1 MMARTVFRVSLFLA
15 LALAG
20 CATAAPAPPVTV
32 ARPPAAP
39 AGSPPPES
47 PVPPP
52 PAIPAPSA
60 PVAPPSPGGAPP
72 PGTAA
77 PPAAAAPLPPAPVAP
92 SAVAAASALDRGR
105 ALLARGQMVAAAAA
119 FRETLRAQPDEVDAR
134 AGLGAALAAVG
145 DLDAAAEELRAG
157 LRRQP
162 DALSLR
168 LALAR
173 VLVAR
178 QEWPAAREE
187 LERVL
192 AAQPETLDAR
202 YSLGVVRYAQG
213 DVAGAIDAY
222 RRVLAAE
229 PGQVDARY
237 SLALVLKLA
246 QRDAEATPEF
256 VTAAEAGHARA
267 QFFAGTAYAGGLGVP
282 RDLAAAVRWWFSA
295 AEQGVPQADQALAQ
309 LRQVA
314 LGRSRRPPA
323 DVQAAASAF
332 ADYRASL
339 AREYPA
345 VTPAGDESLGMA
357 LLRVGRGS
365 EAVPVLIREAA
376 ALSEPAARQLETLYE
391 QGLDGQIPA
400 RDARILTYLQSAAA
414 EGRRPAIR

>member
-1 MMARTVFRVSLFLA
+1 MMARIVVRIIVVLA

-20 CATAAPAPPVTV
+20 CATAPSAPPATGARPPDAPAAPPVAV
-32 ARPPAAP
+32 PSPPAPSSP
-39 AGSPPPES
+39 A

-52 PAIPAPSA
+52 
-60 PVAPPSPGGAPP
+60 
-72 PGTAA
+72 AA
-77 PPAAAAPLPPAPVAP
+77 LE
-92 SAVAAASALDRGR
+92 RGR
-105 ALLARGQMVAAAAA
+105 ALLARGEMVAAAAA
-119 FRETLRAQPDEVDAR
+119 FREALRAQPDLVEAR
-134 AGLGAALAAVG
+134 AGLGVALAAAG
-145 DLDAAAEELRAG
+145 DLDAAVEELRAG

-162 DALSLR
+162 EAPALR

-187 LERVL
+187 LEHVL
-192 AAQPETLDAR
+192 AAAAESLDAR

-222 RRVLAAE
+222 RRVLAAD

-256 VTAAEAGHARA
+256 VTAAESGHARA
-267 QFFAGTAYAGGLGVP
+267 QYFAGTAYAAGLGVP
-282 RDLAAAVRWWFSA
+282 RDLAVAVRWWFSA
-295 AEQGVPQADQALAQ
+295 SDQGVPQAAQSLAQ

-323 DVQAAASAF
+323 EMQAAAQAF
-332 ADYRASL
+332 ADYRATL
-339 AREYPA
+339 AGRFPG

-357 LLRVGRGS
+357 LLRLGRTG

-391 QGLDGQIPA
+391 QGLDGQLAA
-400 RDARILTYLQSAAA
+400 RDARILAYLQSAAA
-414 EGRRPAIR
+414 EGRRPPIR